1 MTFCVTMIP
10 SKTPPGKERCLS
22 ENNMAACEWVARTR
36 KYERE
41 KNVLPSETAIDHP
54 LKLGSVIN
62 VDNSRKKSSTPSDSL
77 SKGTPAADPSSLI
90 QAKPD
95 AFDGLDPLSMFAAQ
109 EASTK
114 KTSSVSA
121 PASKKEQSSSVSNKE
136 KSQSDFKPWLKK
148 RAGILAKYTTSQ
160 KLSISTSFLSSSEK
174 SEKMVIKQ
182 QTTVADKV
190 KHRLEQLDDF
200 EEGSVK
206 EMLNLSQQDYVKRIE
221 ELNQALITA
230 WESDQR
236 VKALKIAIQC
246 AKLLADVSVIQ
257 FYPSKFVLV
266 TDILDTFGKL
276 VYERIFRKSSTFT
289 PGSNIPTMLPENFT
303 PDQVPDSAKETCRNW
318 FYKIASVRE
327 LIPRFYVET
336 AILKCY
342 NFFTTGEFSQALVR
356 LTKMIRGIGDPL
368 VAVYART
375 YICRVGI
382 LVAPDVCDHL
392 IENLF
397 SFIVSYKQL
406 QGDTV
411 QNILAEQ
418 RLEMHQ
424 YLQLYPPALDWILQ
438 CIAEKSPESTLTDIL
453 NRCQK
458 ECNSALLLNSIITE
472 FKPEYIAERALQF
485 TELIRNCEEAGFPK
499 HHLYKSLGMNLSQCD
514 PPEAQRLQILSEVWK
529 VVMKMKHPPDYIGCA
544 EAWIEYVCKNFTK
557 REVNTLIGDVI
568 KHMTPERAFEQHYPQ
583 LQSIISKVLDHMHD
597 FSVLVSMDKFLPFLD
612 MFQKESIRVDV
623 CKLIV
628 EAFVKYQEE
637 PTNDPVVV
645 NSLLYVCKTMHDS
658 VNALTLIDERRVIGH
673 LITGFL
679 RKIDFGR
686 DFERQLDSFVDARSS
701 FSSLEAVLVMLVQSV
716 NLLAMKTREVV
727 KGNHTRKTAS
737 FIRACVAYCFITIPS
752 IDDVFSRLKL
762 YLLSGQVAM
771 ANQAL
776 SQADAF
782 FRAAI
787 SLVAEVPRTIEIDHK
802 VKSSEPYLLAYMNS
816 FFSTLLVVPDS
827 PDQGALHL
835 VRGLLNVVQEYTWE
849 INSGAKM
856 SIYLNAVCLLS
867 AMSQEYFIYHVDK
880 VDSNDRL
887 YGCDK
892 KFLAEIN
899 RLVFTLMEAVFEH
912 LKSLTSEE
920 ELKKQAAIAIGFF
933 NRLLC
938 HADLSQPQLATLAL
952 NLWNLAQKHGYGN
965 TKYTMRTLEY
975 VKQKGSSGHKEYAA
989 IAQKMNLQTKI

>member
-1 MTFCVTMIP
+1 
-10 SKTPPGKERCLS
+10 
-22 ENNMAACEWVARTR
+22 MAACEWVARTR

-77 SKGTPAADPSSLI
+77 SKGTPVADPSSLI

-148 RAGILAKYTTSQ
+148 RVGILAKYTTSQ

-327 LIPRFYVET
+327 LIPR
-336 AILKCY
+336 
-342 NFFTTGEFSQALVR
+342 EFSQALVR

-568 KHMTPERAFEQHYPQ
+568 KHLTPERAFEQHYPQ
-583 LQSIISKVLDHMHD
+583 E
-597 FSVLVSMDKFLPFLD
+597 KFLPFLD

>member
-1 MTFCVTMIP
+1 
-10 SKTPPGKERCLS
+10 
-22 ENNMAACEWVARTR
+22 MAAYEWVARTR
-36 KYERE
+36 RYEKE
-41 KNVLPSETAIDHP
+41 KNVLPSEAAHDHP

-62 VDNSRKKSSTPSDSL
+62 VDNTRKKSSASSDSS
-77 SKGTPAADPSSLI
+77 SKSAPAADPLSFI

-95 AFDGLDPLSMFAAQ
+95 TFDGLDPLSMFAAQ

-114 KTSSVSA
+114 KTTPSST
-121 PASKKEQSSSVSNKE
+121 PGSKKEQSSSISNE
-136 KSQSDFKPWLKK
+136 DTSKSSFEPWLNK
-148 RAGILAKYTTSQ
+148 RLGILAKYTTSQ
-160 KLSISTSFLSSSEK
+160 KLSITTSFLSSSEK

-200 EEGSVK
+200 EDGSIK

-418 RLEMHQ
+418 RLEMPQ

-438 CIAEKSPESTLTDIL
+438 CVAQKSPESTLTDIL
-453 NRCQK
+453 NRCKK
-458 ECNSALLLNSIITE
+458 ECNSALLLNSIITA
-472 FKPEYIAERALQF
+472 FKSEYIAERALQF

-499 HHLYKSLGMNLSQCD
+499 HHLYKSLGMNLSLCD

-529 VVMKMKHPPDYIGCA
+529 VVMKMKHPPDYIACA

-612 MFQKESIRVDV
+612 MFQKESIKVDV
-623 CKLIV
+623 CKLIL

-645 NSLLYVCKTMHDS
+645 NALLYVCKTMHDS

-686 DFERQLDSFVDARSS
+686 DFERQLDSYVDARSS
-701 FSSLEAVLVMLVQSV
+701 FSSLETVLVMLVESV
-716 NLLAMKTREVV
+716 NLLAMRTREVV
-727 KGNHTRKTAS
+727 KGNHTRKTAA
-737 FIRACVAYCFITIPS
+737 FIRACVAFCFITIPS
-752 IDDVFSRLKL
+752 IDDVFTRLKL
-762 YLLSGQVAM
+762 YLHSGQVAL

-782 FRAAI
+782 FGAAI
-787 SLVAEVPRTIEIDHK
+787 SLVADVPRTIEIDHK
-802 VKSSEPYLLAYMNS
+802 VKSSESYLLAYMNN

-827 PDQGALHL
+827 PDQGALYL
-835 VRGLLNVVQEYTWE
+835 VRSLLNVVQEYTWE
-849 INSGAKM
+849 LNSGAKM
-856 SIYLNAVCLLS
+856 SIYLNAVSLLS
-867 AMSQEYFIYHVDK
+867 AMSQEYFLYHADK

-899 RLVFTLMEAVFEH
+899 RLVSTLIEAVFEH

-938 HADLSQPQLATLAL
+938 HADLSRPQLATLAL

-965 TKYTMRTLEY
+965 TKYTIRTLEY

-989 IAQKMNLQTKI
+989 IAQKMIIQTKM

>member
-1 MTFCVTMIP
+1 
-10 SKTPPGKERCLS
+10 
-22 ENNMAACEWVARTR
+22 
-36 KYERE
+36 
-41 KNVLPSETAIDHP
+41 
-54 LKLGSVIN
+54 
-62 VDNSRKKSSTPSDSL
+62 
-77 SKGTPAADPSSLI
+77 
-90 QAKPD
+90 
-95 AFDGLDPLSMFAAQ
+95 MFAAQ
-109 EASTK
+109 EAS
-114 KTSSVSA
+114 
-121 PASKKEQSSSVSNKE
+121 SNKTAAVASSASVTTKE
-136 KSQSDFKPWLKK
+136 KVHSSLPKGGSNTKESEDDFFEPWSSK
-148 RAGILAKYTTSQ
+148 RSGILAKYTTSE
-160 KLSISTSFLSSSEK
+160 KLSITTSFLSSSDK
-174 SEKMVIKQ
+174 DKFVIKQ
-182 QTTVADKV
+182 QTTVTDKV

-221 ELNQALITA
+221 ELNEALISA

-276 VYERIFRKSSTFT
+276 VYERIFRKSSTFM
-289 PGSNIPTMLPENFT
+289 PGSNMPTMLPENFT

-342 NFFTTGEFSQALVR
+342 NFLTSGEFSQGLVR

-368 VAVYART
+368 VAIYART

-382 LVAPDVCDHL
+382 LVAPDVRDHL

-406 QGDTV
+406 QSDTV

-418 RLEMHQ
+418 RLEMPQ

-438 CIAEKSPESTLTDIL
+438 CIAQKSPESTLTDIL
-453 NRCQK
+453 NRCKQ
-458 ECNSALLLNSIITE
+458 ECNSALLLNSIITA

-499 HHLYKSLGMNLSQCD
+499 HHLYRSLGLNLSLCD
-514 PPEAQRLQILSEVWK
+514 PPESQRLQILSEVWK
-529 VVMKMKHPPDYIGCA
+529 VVMKMKDPVNYISCA
-544 EAWIEYVCKNFTK
+544 EAWIEYVCKHFTK
-557 REVNTLIGDVI
+557 REINTLLGDVV
-568 KHMTPERAFEQHYPQ
+568 KHMTPERAFEHHYPQ
-583 LQSIISKVLDHMHD
+583 LQAIMSKVLDHMHD

-612 MFQKESIRVDV
+612 MFQKESIKVDM
-623 CKLIV
+623 CKVIV
-628 EAFVKYQEE
+628 EAFVKYQEG
-637 PTNDPVVV
+637 TSDDPVVV
-645 NSLLYVCKTMHDS
+645 NALLFICKTMHDS
-658 VNALTLIDERRVIGH
+658 VNALTLIDEKRLLGH

-686 DFERQLDSFVDARSS
+686 DFERQLDSYVDARSS
-701 FSSLEAVLVMLVQSV
+701 FSNLESVLVMLVQSV
-716 NLLAMKTREVV
+716 NLLAMRTRQVV
-727 KGNHTRKTAS
+727 KGNHTRKTSS
-737 FIRACVAYCFITIPS
+737 FIRACVAFCFITIPS
-752 IDDVFSRLKL
+752 IDDVFLRLKL

-782 FRAAI
+782 FKASI
-787 SLVAEVPRTIEIDHK
+787 SLIPEVPRTIEIDHK
-802 VKSSEPYLLAYMNS
+802 VKPSEPFLVEYMNN

-827 PDQGALHL
+827 PDQGALYL

-849 INSGAKM
+849 LHGGSKM
-856 SIYLNAVCLLS
+856 TIYLNAIGLLS
-867 AMSQEYFIYHVDK
+867 AMSQDYFIYHVEK

-892 KFLAEIN
+892 KFLAEISHI
-899 RLVFTLMEAVFEH
+899 VSTLMEAVFEH

-933 NRLLC
+933 NRMVC
-938 HADLSQPQLATLAL
+938 HADLLQAQLQTLAL
-952 NLWNLAQKHGYGN
+952 NLWNLAQKHGFGN
-965 TKYTMRTLEY
+965 TKYTVRTLEY
-975 VKQKGSSGHKEYAA
+975 VKQKGASGSKEFAA
-989 IAQKMNLQTKI
+989 IAQKMNLQSRA

>member
-1 MTFCVTMIP
+1 M
-10 SKTPPGKERCLS
+10 
-22 ENNMAACEWVARTR
+22 
-36 KYERE
+36 
-41 KNVLPSETAIDHP
+41 
-54 LKLGSVIN
+54 
-62 VDNSRKKSSTPSDSL
+62 
-77 SKGTPAADPSSLI
+77 I

-95 AFDGLDPLSMFAAQ
+95 TFDGLDPLSIFAAQ
-109 EASTK
+109 EANTK
-114 KTSSVSA
+114 QAVPVSA
-121 PASKKEQSSSVSNKE
+121 PVSKKQRASSLSKEQSGKSEKEDDFFEPWSNK
-136 KSQSDFKPWLKK
+136 
-148 RAGILAKYTTSQ
+148 RTGILAKYTTSE
-160 KLSISTSFLSSSEK
+160 KLSITTSFLSSSDK
-174 SEKMVIKQ
+174 DKIVIKQ
-182 QTTVADKV
+182 QTTVTDKV
-190 KHRLEQLDDF
+190 KHRLEDLNDF

-246 AKLLADVSVIQ
+246 SKLLADVSVIQ

-276 VYERIFRKSSTFT
+276 VYERIFRKSSIFT
-289 PGSNIPTMLPENFT
+289 PGSNLPTMLPEKFT

-336 AILKCY
+336 AILRCY
-342 NFFTTGEFSQALVR
+342 NFLTTGEFSQALVR
-356 LTKMIRGIGDPL
+356 LTKMIRGMGDPL

-382 LVAPDVCDHL
+382 LVAPDVRDHL

-397 SFIVSYKQL
+397 SFIISYKQL
-406 QGDTV
+406 QSDTV

-418 RLEMHQ
+418 RLEMPQ

-438 CIAEKSPESTLTDIL
+438 CIAQKSPESTLTDIL
-453 NRCQK
+453 NRCEKQ
-458 ECNSALLLNSIITE
+458 CNSALLLNSVITAY
-472 FKPEYIAERALQF
+472 KPEYIAERALQF

-499 HHLYKSLGMNLSQCD
+499 HHLYRSLGLNLSLCD

-529 VVMKMKHPPDYIGCA
+529 VVMKMKEPTDYISCA
-544 EAWIEYVCKNFTK
+544 EAWIEYVCKHFTK

-568 KHMTPERAFEQHYPQ
+568 KHMTPERAFERHYPQ
-583 LQSIISKVLDHMHD
+583 LQSIMSKVLDHIHD
-597 FSVLVSMDKFLPFLD
+597 FSILVAMDKFLPFVD
-612 MFQKESIRVDV
+612 MFQKETIKVDV
-623 CKLIV
+623 CKLIMQ
-628 EAFVKYQEE
+628 AFIKYQQE

-645 NSLLYVCKTMHDS
+645 NALLFVCKTMHDS
-658 VNALTLIDERRVIGH
+658 VNALTLVDEKRVIGH

-686 DFERQLDSFVDARSS
+686 DFERQLDSYVDARSS
-701 FSSLEAVLVMLVQSV
+701 FSNLETVLVMLVQSV
-716 NLLAMKTREVV
+716 NLLAMRTRDVV
-727 KGNHTRKTAS
+727 KGSHTRKTAS

-752 IDDVFSRLKL
+752 IDDVFTRLKL

-782 FRAAI
+782 FKAAI
-787 SLVAEVPRTIEIDHK
+787 SLITEVPRTIEIDHK
-802 VKSSEPYLLAYMNS
+802 VKPSEPFLLAYMNN

-827 PDQGALHL
+827 PDQGALYL
-835 VRGLLNVVQEYTWE
+835 VRGMLNVVQEYTWE
-849 INSGAKM
+849 LNSGAKM
-856 SIYLNAVCLLS
+856 SIYLNAICLLS
-867 AMSQEYFIYHVDK
+867 AMSQEYFIYHVER

-899 RLVFTLMEAVFEH
+899 KIVSTLMEAVFEH
-912 LKSLTSEE
+912 LKSLTSDEA
-920 ELKKQAAIAIGFF
+920 LKRQAAIAIGFF

-952 NLWNLAQKHGYGN
+952 NLWNLAQKHGFGN
-965 TKYTMRTLEY
+965 TKYTLRTLEY
-975 VKQKGSSGHKEYAA
+975 VKQKGASGHKEFAGL
-989 IAQKMNLQTKI
+989 AQKMSLQTRT

>member
-1 MTFCVTMIP
+1 
-10 SKTPPGKERCLS
+10 
-22 ENNMAACEWVARTR
+22 MAACEWVARTR

-975 VKQKGSSGHKEYAA
+975 VKQKGSSGHKEYAT

>member
-1 MTFCVTMIP
+1 M
-10 SKTPPGKERCLS
+10 
-22 ENNMAACEWVARTR
+22 
-36 KYERE
+36 
-41 KNVLPSETAIDHP
+41 LPSETAIDHP

-121 PASKKEQSSSVSNKE
+121 PASKKEQSSSVTNKE

-148 RAGILAKYTTSQ
+148 RVGILAKYTTSQ

-880 VDSNDRL
+880 VDSNDGL

>member
-1 MTFCVTMIP
+1 
-10 SKTPPGKERCLS
+10 
-22 ENNMAACEWVARTR
+22 MASYEWVARTR
-36 KYERE
+36 NYE
-41 KNVLPSETAIDHP
+41 KETDTPPCEVVHDHP
-54 LKLGSVIN
+54 LKMGSVIN
-62 VDNSRKKSSTPSDSL
+62 IDNTRKKSSTPSDSS
-77 SKGTPAADPSSLI
+77 SKGSLAADPLSMI
-90 QAKPD
+90 QGKAD
-95 AFDGLDPLSMFAAQ
+95 TFDGLDPLSMFAAQ
-109 EASTK
+109 EATTK
-114 KTSSVSA
+114 PSVPASS
-121 PASKKEQSSSVSNKE
+121 PASKKERASSLSKGESS
-136 KSQSDFKPWLKK
+136 KSESEDDFFEPWSSK
-148 RAGILAKYTTSQ
+148 RSGILAKYTTSE
-160 KLSISTSFLSSSEK
+160 KLSITTSFLSSSDK
-174 SEKMVIKQ
+174 DKIVIKQ
-182 QTTVADKV
+182 QTTVTDKV

-246 AKLLADVSVIQ
+246 AKLLSDVSVIQ

-266 TDILDTFGKL
+266 TDILDTFGRL

-289 PGSNIPTMLPENFT
+289 PGSNIPTMLPEKFT

-336 AILKCY
+336 AILRCY
-342 NFFTTGEFSQALVR
+342 NFLTTGEFSQALVR
-356 LTKMIRGIGDPL
+356 LTKMIRGMGDPL

-382 LVAPDVCDHL
+382 LVAPDVPDHL

-397 SFIVSYKQL
+397 SFIISYKQL
-406 QGDTV
+406 QSDTV

-418 RLEMHQ
+418 RLEMPQ
-424 YLQLYPPALDWILQ
+424 YLQLYPPGLDWILQ
-438 CIAEKSPESTLTDIL
+438 CIAQKSPESTLTDIL
-453 NRCQK
+453 NRCKQ
-458 ECNSALLLNSIITE
+458 ECNSALLLNSVITA

-499 HHLYKSLGMNLSQCD
+499 HHLYRSLGLNLSLCD

-529 VVMKMKHPPDYIGCA
+529 VVMKMKDPTDYISCA
-544 EAWIEYVCKNFTK
+544 DAWIEYVCKHFTK

-568 KHMTPERAFEQHYPQ
+568 KHMTPERSFEQHYPQ
-583 LQSIISKVLDHMHD
+583 LQSIMSKVLDHIHD
-597 FSVLVSMDKFLPFLD
+597 FSILVAMDKFLPFLD
-612 MFQKESIRVDV
+612 MFQKETIKVDV
-623 CKLIV
+623 CKLIM
-628 EAFVKYQEE
+628 EAFVKYQQE

-645 NSLLYVCKTMHDS
+645 NALLFVSKTMHDS
-658 VNALTLIDERRVIGH
+658 VNALTLLDEKRVIGY

-686 DFERQLDSFVDARSS
+686 DFERQLDSYVDARSS
-701 FSSLEAVLVMLVQSV
+701 FSNLESVLVMLVQSV
-716 NLLAMKTREVV
+716 NLLAMRTREVV

-752 IDDVFSRLKL
+752 IDDVFTRLKL

-782 FRAAI
+782 FKAAI
-787 SLVAEVPRTIEIDHK
+787 SLISEVPRTIEIDHK
-802 VKSSEPYLLAYMNS
+802 VKPSEPYLLAYMNN

-827 PDQGALHL
+827 PDQGALYL

-849 INSGAKM
+849 LNSGAKM
-856 SIYLNAVCLLS
+856 SVYLNAICLLS
-867 AMSQEYFIYHVDK
+867 AMSQEYFIYHVEK

-899 RLVFTLMEAVFEH
+899 KIVSTLMEAVFEH
-912 LKSLTSEE
+912 LKSLTSDEA
-920 ELKKQAAIAIGFF
+920 LKRQAAIAIGFF

-952 NLWNLAQKHGYGN
+952 NLWNLAQKHGFGN
-965 TKYTMRTLEY
+965 TKYTLRTLEY
-975 VKQKGSSGHKEYAA
+975 VKQKGASGYKEFAA
-989 IAQKMNLQTKI
+989 MAQKMSLQTRT

>member
-1 MTFCVTMIP
+1 
-10 SKTPPGKERCLS
+10 
-22 ENNMAACEWVARTR
+22 MAAYEWVARTR
-36 KYERE
+36 NYDKEQSHLSGE
-41 KNVLPSETAIDHP
+41 AVNDHP
-54 LKLGSVIN
+54 LTTLI
-62 VDNSRKKSSTPSDSL
+62 SRESNPKKPPSGTSSSI
-77 SKGTPAADPSSLI
+77 ADPVSMI
-90 QAKPD
+90 QANAD
-95 AFDGLDPLSMFAAQ
+95 SFDGLDPLSMFAAQ
-109 EASTK
+109 EASAIKLPAAAPVAKQERSLTK
-114 KTSSVSA
+114 GEFDKNDGQDDFFQPWSS
-121 PASKKEQSSSVSNKE
+121 
-136 KSQSDFKPWLKK
+136 K
-148 RAGILAKYTTSQ
+148 RSGILAKYTTSE
-160 KLSISTSFLSSSEK
+160 KLSITTSFLSSSDK
-174 SEKMVIKQ
+174 DKFVIKQ
-182 QTTVADKV
+182 QTTVTDKV

-206 EMLNLSQQDYVKRIE
+206 EMLNLGQQDYVKRIE
-221 ELNQALITA
+221 ELNQALINA
-230 WESDQR
+230 WETDQR

-246 AKLLADVSVIQ
+246 AKLLSDVSVIQ
-257 FYPSKFVLV
+257 FYPSKFVLI

-276 VYERIFRKSSTFT
+276 VYERIFRKSSTFS

-336 AILKCY
+336 AILKSY
-342 NFFTTGEFSQALVR
+342 NFLTTGEFSQALVR
-356 LTKMIRGIGDPL
+356 LTKIIRGMGDPL

-382 LVAPDVCDHL
+382 LVAPDVREHL

-397 SFIVSYKQL
+397 SFIVCYKQL
-406 QGDTV
+406 QSDSV

-418 RLEMHQ
+418 RLEMPQ

-438 CIAEKSPESTLTDIL
+438 CIAQKSPESTLTDIL
-453 NRCQK
+453 NRCKQ
-458 ECNSALLLNSIITE
+458 ECNSALLLNSIITA

-499 HHLYKSLGMNLSQCD
+499 HDLYRSLGQNLSLCD

-529 VVMKMKHPPDYIGCA
+529 VVMKMKDPADYINCA
-544 EAWIEYVCKNFTK
+544 EAWIEYVCKHFKK

-568 KHMTPERAFEQHYPQ
+568 KHMSPDRAFEQHYPQ
-583 LQSIISKVLDHMHD
+583 LQSIMSKILEHMHD

-612 MFQKESIRVDV
+612 MFQKDTIKVDV
-623 CKLIV
+623 CKLIM
-628 EAFVKYQEE
+628 EAFVKHQHE
-637 PTNDPVVV
+637 PASDPVVV
-645 NSLLYVCKTMHDS
+645 NALLFVSKTMHDS
-658 VNALTLIDERRVIGH
+658 VNALTVIDEKRIIGH

-686 DFERQLDSFVDARSS
+686 DFERQLDSYVDARSS
-701 FSSLEAVLVMLVQSV
+701 FSNLETVLVMLVQSV
-716 NLLAMKTREVV
+716 NSLAMRTREVV

-752 IDDVFSRLKL
+752 IEDIFTRLKL

-787 SLVAEVPRTIEIDHK
+787 SLISEVPRTIEIDHK
-802 VKSSEPYLLAYMNS
+802 VKPSEPYLLEYMNN

-835 VRGLLNVVQEYTWE
+835 VRGLLNVVQDYTWE
-849 INSGAKM
+849 LNGGSKM
-856 SIYLNAVCLLS
+856 SVYLNAVGLLS

-880 VDSNDRL
+880 VDSNDKL

-899 RLVFTLMEAVFEH
+899 QIVSTLMEAVFEH
-912 LKSLTSEE
+912 LKSLTSGE
-920 ELKKQAAIAIGFF
+920 ELKRQAAVAIGFF

-938 HADLSQPQLATLAL
+938 HADLSQAQLATLAL

-965 TKYTMRTLEY
+965 TKYTLRTFEY
-975 VKQKGSSGHKEYAA
+975 VRQKGEFGNKELAA
-989 IAQKMNLQTKI
+989 MAMKMNLQTRT